1 MNRTIKTLEETKKKT
16 LLSSSTEYAEL
27 QQSSHQ
33 GGGGGGGKKNKKK
46 KNKGTSA
53 LDKEAEVDLLKKLEE
68 DNKNMEAS
76 IDKLR
81 QDWEVEKAK
90 IMQEKESV
98 QLKCNV
104 IQS

>member
-16 LLSSSTEYAEL
+16 LYASSTEYAEL
-27 QQSSHQ
+27 QQNTQ
-33 GGGGGGGKKNKKK
+33 GGGGGKKNKKK

-68 DNKNMEAS
+68 DNKNMEQS
-76 IDKLR
+76 IDKVK

-90 IMQEKESV
+90 ILADKASIQF
-98 QLKCNV
+98 KC
-104 IQS
+104 S